1 MGFPVGILIMSLF
14 YMNASKKQDKVF
26 KKITQNMFKFGCI
39 FIFLGLPSNPLLSFL
54 PNEAHMVIT
63 FIISAL
69 LGMIIISINI
79 PIQVMMQ
86 TTIDDEY
93 RGRVGGVISM
103 MSQAITPFGILLFGF
118 LVDQI
123 SSYLLPIISGILILA
138 IGILMMNDRKM
149 LRL

>member
-1 MGFPVGILIMSLF
+1 
-14 YMNASKKQDKVF
+14 
-26 KKITQNMFKFGCI
+26 
-39 FIFLGLPSNPLLSFL
+39 
-54 PNEAHMVIT
+54 MVIT

-69 LGMIIISINI
+69 VGMIIIAINI
-79 PIQVMMQ
+79 PIQVMLQ

-123 SSYLLPIISGILILA
+123 TSYLLPIISGILILA
-138 IGILMMNDRKM
+138 IATLMKNDKKM
-149 LRL
+149 FQL